1 MWVNYHIEVLIRERR
16 ENNAQYHDL
25 VGTKKRNFWKGVAS
39 KINLEFGT
47 NYSGR
52 QCSEKFQNLVRCYR
66 VMTMMMTMTMRMEI
80 MRVRVEIMRVRV
92 RVRVQVRMQV
102 EIMRVRVEVRVQV

>member
-1 MWVNYHIEVLIRERR
+1 MWNNYHIEVLIRERR

-25 VGTKKRNFWKGVAS
+25 VGNGKRNFWRGVAS

-52 QCSEKFQNLVRCYR
+52 Q
-66 VMTMMMTMTMRMEI
+66 
-80 MRVRVEIMRVRV
+80 
-92 RVRVQVRMQV
+92 
-102 EIMRVRVEVRVQV
+102 

>member
-1 MWVNYHIEVLIRERR
+1 MWNNYHIEVLIREQR

-25 VGTKKRNFWKGVAS
+25 VGNGKRNFWRGVAS

-66 VMTMMMTMTMRMEI
+66 VSKCITFYYY
-80 MRVRVEIMRVRV
+80 
-92 RVRVQVRMQV
+92 
-102 EIMRVRVEVRVQV
+102 

>member
-1 MWVNYHIEVLIRERR
+1 MWIHYHIEVLIRERR
-16 ENNAQYHDL
+16 ENNTQYHDF
-25 VGTKKRNFWKGVAS
+25 VDNGKRNFWRGVAS

-66 VMTMMMTMTMRMEI
+66 VSKCITFYYY
-80 MRVRVEIMRVRV
+80 
-92 RVRVQVRMQV
+92 
-102 EIMRVRVEVRVQV
+102 